1 MIMVNQGLIRDL
13 RLRRALRK
21 CGRLSTRAGGKL
33 LKTHIVVKRGRN
45 CKAGV
50 NANADGE
57 KILPPLRR
65 AMDPTIKSVEMRS
78 VNRKKN

>member
-13 RLRRALRK
+13 RLRRALREYM
-21 CGRLSTRAGGKL
+21 RLSTRAGGKL

-50 NANADGE
+50 DANADGE
-57 KILPPLRR
+57 KILPRSRR
-65 AMDPTIKSVEMRS
+65 APDPTIRSVEMRT